1 MNEAG
6 VHRWHQLS
14 KDRIHTSSITVAC
27 FLGET
32 DNIANGNSLL
42 KEEDLEEQFTRGSG
56 AGGQHRNKTS
66 TAVILKHIPT
76 GITIRAEGE
85 RSQKQNRETARE
97 LLLSKLK
104 EKEERSSFNKQVS
117 DRRQQIGV
125 GMHGDRQRVVMT
137 QHGKV
142 VNEVTGKSCSF
153 KDYSKG
159 KLSLLW

>member
-27 FLGET
+27 FLGDEKQSK
-32 DNIANGNSLL
+32 ISL

-66 TAVILKHIPT
+66 TAVILKHKPT
-76 GITIRAEGE
+76 GIMIRVETE

-97 LLLSKLK
+97 MLISKLENQQK
-104 EKEERSSFNKQVS
+104 TSSYNKNVT
-117 DRRQQIGV
+117 DRRNQIGV
-125 GMHGDRQRVVMT
+125 GAHGDRNRVVMT
-137 QHGKV
+137 QHGRV
-142 VNEVTGKSCSF
+142 VNENNGKTCSF

-159 KLSLLW
+159 KINLLW

>member
-1 MNEAG
+1 MNEVG

-27 FLGET
+27 FLGEEKQLS
-32 DNIANGNSLL
+32 NNLL

-97 LLLSKLK
+97 LLLGKLQEQETK
-104 EKEERSSFNKQVS
+104 SVFDKQVS